1 MNIYGVLTNEAI
13 QNTVLI
19 AQFMGYEVIPYQHNQ
34 YNPIYNGNKFAQ
46 TVGQQKDLWNG
57 LDLQFTGRF
66 TQVVNYP
73 FDTDFNYLLPIIRR
87 IEESGY
93 VVAICG
99 ISYKIY
105 RLFEED
111 EPIVSLVC
119 GDLRQKT
126 HMTYCLLIDFL
137 KTINKVPQVE
147 EVANPF
153 YLSTQEKEIV

>member
-1 MNIYGVLTNEAI
+1 MIQPITETEAI

-34 YNPIYNGNKFAQ
+34 QYPIYNGNKFAQ

-66 TQVVNYP
+66 TQVVKYP

-93 VVAICG
+93 IVAICG

-111 EPIVSLVC
+111 KPIVSLAC

-126 HMTYCLLIDFL
+126 YMVYSLIIDFL
-137 KTINKVPQVE
+137 KTINEVPQVE
-147 EVANPF
+147 EATNPL